1 MNQKRVGQILKEAR
15 EERKLTVKDVAKD
28 TNIAHKYII
37 ALETEDYSQFPAE
50 TFALGFL
57 KNYASYLKLDNGM
70 LMNLYR
76 GEQIE
81 ESQAPLEELTKPTS
95 TGFIDIDKNH
105 IMTFISIVLVCIAG
119 YIAYL
124 SFTETSGIPSDELSS
139 SKEEKVNAAEI
150 GIPSKIQFVNQSVP
164 DGKSIPFILTED
176 RGVSFSV
183 SNQQCK
189 IFIKSVEEGR
199 DPSKNKAEIGFN
211 IFPEKEI
218 YYFKTVVGD
227 ETILSSKISE
237 LSKLRRDVRIY
248 TQAVTEKSAKV
259 LVTLGQEREGTN
271 RVNNNQPVGDVP
283 IQVSLFF
290 NKNSYV
296 EFVIDG
302 QLGERGIVASGEIKT
317 LEAKD
322 RLEIKVGDGGAV
334 EMIQNGKERV
344 QLGRPGK
351 LVKKIFVRTQ
361 NPYDS
366 TQSIIK
372 ELGE

>member
-15 EERKLTVKDVAKD
+15 EERKLTVKDVSKE
-28 TNIAHKYII
+28 TNIAIKYII

-57 KNYASYLKLDNGM
+57 KNYAAYLKLDNSM

-95 TGFIDIDKNH
+95 SNYVDKNQ
-105 IMTFISIVLVCIAG
+105 IITAISIVLLLVAA
-119 YIAYL
+119 YFAYL
-124 SFTETSGIPSDELSS
+124 SFADSSGISQ
-139 SKEEKVNAAEI
+139 EENKQIGTNKKSEA
-150 GIPSKIQFVNQSVP
+150 GIPSKIQFVNQSLP
-164 DGKSIPFILTED
+164 EGKSIPFILTED

-199 DPSKNKAEIGFN
+199 NPGKNKAEIGFN

-218 YYFKTVVGD
+218 YYFKTIVG
-227 ETILSSKISE
+227 EESILNPKIPE

-259 LVTLGQEREGTN
+259 LVTLGQEREGKSE
-271 RVNNNQPVGDVP
+271 NQPVGDVP
-283 IQVSLFF
+283 IQVTLFF

-302 QLGERGIVASGEIKT
+302 QPGERGIVSSGEIKS

-334 EMIQNGKERV
+334 EMIQNGKDRV

>member
-15 EERKLTVKDVAKD
+15 EERKLTIKDVSKD
-28 TNIAHKYII
+28 TNIALKYII

-57 KNYASYLKLDNGM
+57 KNYAAYLKLDNAM

-81 ESQAPLEELTKPTS
+81 ESQAPLEELTKPTR
-95 TGFIDIDKNH
+95 TNYMDKNQ
-105 IMTFISIVLVCIAG
+105 MVTAISIFLVCVAG
-119 YIAYL
+119 YLLYL
-124 SFTETSGIPSDELSS
+124 SFSDSSGIPDEQLADDTSR
-139 SKEEKVNAAEI
+139 SKQVVEN
-150 GIPSKIQFVNQSVP
+150 GIPSTIQFVSQSVP
-164 DGKSIPFILTED
+164 EGSSIPFILTED

-183 SNQQCK
+183 NNQQCK
-189 IFIKSVEEGR
+189 IFIKSVQEGR
-199 DPSKNKAEIGFN
+199 DADKNRAEIGFN

-218 YYFKTVVGD
+218 YYFKTIVGEEVV
-227 ETILSSKISE
+227 LNPKIPE
-237 LSKLRRDVRIY
+237 LSKLRRDIRIY
-248 TQAVTEKSAKV
+248 TQAVTEKSAKL
-259 LVTLGQEREGTN
+259 LVTLGQEREGNTTK
-271 RVNNNQPVGDVP
+271 QPVGDVP

-290 NKNSYV
+290 NKSSYV

-302 QLGERGIVASGEIKT
+302 QLGERGIIASGEVKS

>member
-1 MNQKRVGQILKEAR
+1 LNQKRVGQILKEAR

-95 TGFIDIDKNH
+95 SSYIDIDKNQV
-105 IMTFISIVLVCIAG
+105 MTFISIVLICVAG

-124 SFTETSGIPSDELSS
+124 SFTDDSGIPSEELTTQADD
-139 SKEEKVNAAEI
+139 SKKTVEI
-150 GIPSKIQFVNQSVP
+150 GIPSSIQFVNQSVP

-199 DPSKNKAEIGFN
+199 DPGKNKAEIGFN

-218 YYFKTVVGD
+218 YFFKTGVGD
-227 ETILSSKISE
+227 EAILNPRIPE
-237 LSKLRRDVRIY
+237 LAKLRRDVRIY

-259 LVTLGQEREGTN
+259 LVTLGQERAGTKQT
-271 RVNNNQPVGDVP
+271 NNQPVGDVP

>member
-1 MNQKRVGQILKEAR
+1 MALNQKRVGQILKEAR
-15 EERKLTVKDVAKD
+15 EEKKLTVKEVAKD
-28 TNIAHKYII
+28 TNISVKYII

-57 KNYASYLKLDNGM
+57 KNYATYLKLDNGM

-95 TGFIDIDKNH
+95 STLMDKNQVV
-105 IMTFISIVLVCIAG
+105 TGISIFLILVAV

-124 SFTETSGIPSDELSS
+124 SFSDSSGISEDQL
-139 SKEEKVNAAEI
+139 NDDAI
-150 GIPSKIQFVNQSVP
+150 GAVDKDLPIPASIQFVNQSVP
-164 DGKSIPFILTED
+164 EGTSVPFILTED

-189 IFIKSVEEGR
+189 IFIKSVQEGR
-199 DPSKNKAEIGFN
+199 DADKNKAEIGFN
-211 IFPEKEI
+211 IFPEKEV
-218 YYFKTVVGD
+218 YTFKSVVGE
-227 ETILSSKISE
+227 ETILNPKISE
-237 LSKLRRDVRIY
+237 LANLRRDIRIY
-248 TQAVTEKSAKV
+248 TQAVTEKSAKIM
-259 LVTLGQEREGTN
+259 VTLGQEREG
-271 RVNNNQPVGDVP
+271 VVAKPVGDVP
-283 IQVSLFF
+283 IQVTLLF

-296 EFVIDG
+296 EFIIDG
-302 QLGERGIVASGEIKT
+302 QLGERGIVSSGEMKT
-317 LEAKD
+317 LEARD

-334 EMIQNGKERV
+334 EMIQNGKEKTL
-344 QLGRPGK
+344 LGKPGK

>member
-1 MNQKRVGQILKEAR
+1 MNQKRVGQILKETR
-15 EERKLTVKDVAKD
+15 EEKKLSVRDVSKD
-28 TNIAHKYII
+28 TNIAMKYIV

-57 KNYASYLKLDNGM
+57 KNYASYLKLDTGM
-70 LMNLYR
+70 LTNLYR

-81 ESQAPLEELTKPTS
+81 ESLAPLEELTKPT
-95 TGFIDIDKNH
+95 TVTYLDKNQM
-105 IMTFISIVLVCIAG
+105 MTGVTILLVLIAG

-124 SFTETSGIPSDELSS
+124 SFSGSSGIPEEQVSEENGKVVAELGVPTS
-139 SKEEKVNAAEI
+139 V
-150 GIPSKIQFVNQSVP
+150 QFVNQSVP
-164 DGKSIPFILTED
+164 EGSSVPFILTED

-189 IFIKSVEEGR
+189 IFIKSVHEGR
-199 DPSKNKAEIGFN
+199 SADKNRAEIGFN

-218 YYFKTVVGD
+218 YYFKTMVG
-227 ETILSSKISE
+227 EEVILNPRIPE
-237 LSKLRRDVRIY
+237 LGKLRRDIRIY

-259 LVTLGQEREGTN
+259 LVTLGQEREGT
-271 RVNNNQPVGDVP
+271 VAKQPVGDVP

-296 EFVIDG
+296 EFIIDG

-322 RLEIKVGDGGAV
+322 RLEVKVGDGGAV

-344 QLGRPGK
+344 QLGKPGK

>member
-1 MNQKRVGQILKEAR
+1 MNQKRVGQILREAR
-15 EERKLTVKDVAKD
+15 EEKKLSVKDVSKD
-28 TNIAHKYII
+28 TNIAIKYII

-57 KNYASYLKLDNGM
+57 KNYASYLKLDNAM
-70 LMNLYR
+70 LLNLYR

-95 TGFIDIDKNH
+95 ASYVDKNQL
-105 IMTFISIVLVCIAG
+105 ITAISIVLIGIAG
-119 YIAYL
+119 YLAYL
-124 SFTETSGIPSDELSS
+124 SFTDQSGVSQDQVSDETNRV
-139 SKEEKVNAAEI
+139 KDPEI
-150 GIPSKIQFVNQSVP
+150 GIPGSIQFVNQSLPEGTSV
-164 DGKSIPFILTED
+164 PFILTEE

-183 SNQQCK
+183 NNQQCK
-189 IFIKSVEEGR
+189 IFIKSVQEGR
-199 DPSKNKAEIGFN
+199 DADKNKAELGFN

-218 YYFKTVVGD
+218 YTFKSMVGEEVVLNPR
-227 ETILSSKISE
+227 IPE
-237 LSKLRRDVRIY
+237 LSKLRRDIRIY

-259 LVTLGQEREGTN
+259 LVTLGQERAGTPTN
-271 RVNNNQPVGDVP
+271 KQPVGDVP
-283 IQVSLFF
+283 IQVTLFF

-296 EFVIDG
+296 EFVVDG
-302 QLGERGIVASGEIKT
+302 QLGERGIVASGEVKA
-317 LEAKD
+317 LEARD

-344 QLGRPGK
+344 QLGKPGK

>member
-15 EERKLTVKDVAKD
+15 EEKKLTVKDVSKD
-28 TNIAHKYII
+28 TNIAIKYIV

-57 KNYASYLKLDNGM
+57 KNYGSYLKLDNAM

-81 ESQAPLEELTKPTS
+81 EAQAPLEELTKPT
-95 TGFIDIDKNH
+95 TTTYIDKNQ
-105 IMTFISIVLVCIAG
+105 IVTGISIVLILIAA

-124 SFTETSGIPSDELSS
+124 SFADNSGISEDQLTEDIP
-139 SKEEKVNAAEI
+139 KVDNTEN
-150 GIPSKIQFVNQSVP
+150 GIPNTVQFVNQSLPEGSSV
-164 DGKSIPFILTED
+164 PFILTED

-189 IFIKSVEEGR
+189 IFIKSVQEGR
-199 DPSKNKAEIGFN
+199 TEDKNKAEIGFN
-211 IFPEKEI
+211 LFPEKGI
-218 YYFKTVVGD
+218 YYFKTMVG
-227 ETILSSKISE
+227 EEVILNPRIPE
-237 LSKLRRDVRIY
+237 LGNLRRDIRIY
-248 TQAVTEKSAKV
+248 TQAVTEKSAKI
-259 LVTLGQEREGTN
+259 LVTLGQEREG
-271 RVNNNQPVGDVP
+271 VNAKPVGDVP
-283 IQVSLFF
+283 IQVTLFF

-302 QLGERGIVASGEIKT
+302 QLGERGIVASGETKA
-317 LEAKD
+317 LEARD
-322 RLEIKVGDGGAV
+322 RLEVKVGDGGAV

-344 QLGRPGK
+344 VLGKPGK

-366 TQSIIK
+366 TQSVIK

>member
-1 MNQKRVGQILKEAR
+1 LNQKRVGQILREAR
-15 EERKLTVKDVAKD
+15 EEKKLSVKDVSKD
-28 TNIAHKYII
+28 TNIAMKYII

-57 KNYASYLKLDNGM
+57 KNYATYLKLDNAM

-95 TGFIDIDKNH
+95 TFYFDKNQ
-105 IMTFISIVLVCIAG
+105 IITAASILLLIVAA
-119 YIAYL
+119 YIGYL
-124 SFTETSGIPSDELSS
+124 SFTEDSRGMSEGNLVSVNSDTDSSSEFTIPSS
-139 SKEEKVNAAEI
+139 I
-150 GIPSKIQFVNQSVP
+150 IFVTQSVP
-164 DGKSIPFILTED
+164 EGKSVPFILTED
-176 RGVSFSV
+176 RGVNFSV
-183 SNQQCK
+183 NNQQCK
-189 IFIKSVEEGR
+189 IFIKTVEEGR
-199 DPSKNKAEIGFN
+199 EPGKNKATIGFN

-218 YYFKTVVGD
+218 YFFKTAVGE
-227 ETILSSKISE
+227 ETILSPRISE
-237 LSKLRRDVRIY
+237 LSKLRRDVRVY

-259 LVTLGQEREGTN
+259 LVTLGQVREEGAFNT
-271 RVNNNQPVGDVP
+271 PIGDVP
-283 IQVSLFF
+283 IQVTLFF

-302 QLGERGIVASGEIKT
+302 QMGERGIVQSGEIKN
-317 LEAKD
+317 LEARD

-344 QLGRPGK
+344 QLGKPGK
-351 LVKKIFVRTQ
+351 LVKKIFIRTQ

-366 TQSIIK
+366 TQYIIK